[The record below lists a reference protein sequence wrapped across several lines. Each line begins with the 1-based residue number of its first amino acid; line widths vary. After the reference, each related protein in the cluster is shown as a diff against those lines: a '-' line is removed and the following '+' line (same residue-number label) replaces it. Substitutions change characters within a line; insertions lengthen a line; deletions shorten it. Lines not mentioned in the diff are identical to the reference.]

1 MKKLF
6 LLLIVIFATASGSFA
21 WTGSQSL
28 YAYGYQSGPYP
39 GLTDT
44 QGMTVN
50 INSYCYDVQ
59 LTGYVYTEYAPGTG
73 MSAGAWLYNN
83 SYDRTYEYLYP
94 NTSNNTYINYRAAS
108 GSGIYW
114 DSIHV
119 VIEAYLASMA
129 VTLLWETM

>member
-50 INSYCYDVQ
+50 INSYCYDFE
-59 LTGYVYTEYAPGTG
+59 LTGYVNTTYDSSSG
-73 MSAGAWLYNN
+73 MFAVASI
-83 SYDRTYEYLYP
+83 YDSSTFESFYEYNYTNLD
-94 NTSNNTYINYRAAS
+94 SSTYIYYRKTMSYWAS
-108 GSGIYW
+108 
-114 DSIHV
+114 V
-119 VIEAYLASMA
+119 NVAIETYLASMS
-129 VTLLWETM
+129 VTLRWDAM